1 MLEKLRKEDEIR
13 RMEYK
18 HTYREHFY
26 GSKSTVFEQLNKEAN
41 DGDFGSESEE
51 TEMQVQK
58 LE

>member
-1 MLEKLRKEDEIR
+1 
-13 RMEYK
+13 MEYK
-18 HTYREHFY
+18 HTHREHFY
-26 GSKSTVFEQLNKEAN
+26 GPKNTVFEQLNQEAN